1 MFQSL
6 ISDLKIQNY
15 TSLKLFVEIESDI
28 TMQPSSLINFYHYHD
43 LPERQVSWKGT
54 LKKQKVEKESD
65 GCLYAV
71 PQVEGSEV
79 RRCTA

>member
-54 LKKQKVEKESD
+54 LKKQKS
-65 GCLYAV
+65 G
-71 PQVEGSEV
+71 EGERWLFICS
-79 RRCTA
+79 ASSGGQ